1 MKIST
6 KEVRNVTSM
15 LDDIIE
21 EYKIDSPSVERDWR
35 TYEQRVAKRL
45 HTAFTELKPLVQ
57 EAVHSLHFIKGETRG
72 AKPKL
77 TLEQKVFS
85 LLLKHLI
92 EKSNR
97 NMSFMLVVFLWLSQ
111 IEVSYKTIER
121 LYSDLEVILVLYNLH
136 KIMLRRKGIHHVDC
150 SGDGSGYGLC
160 IRKHY
165 ATETGK
171 LKEKMK
177 TASGQKAKNTGKRGG
192 KNKKKALFVYSFVLM
207 DIRTRMYIAF
217 GASFK
222 SEKEAFLSAIKM
234 LKELKL
240 DIVIDS
246 LRLDRY
252 YQQGSVRL
260 VEKELGK
267 IRFYIIPKKNAT
279 IRGSLEWKR
288 MLHQLVHDTEG
299 FLTEYFQRN
308 QSESG
313 FAEDKRRTG
322 WQMGQ
327 KRSDRINTANVLT
340 GVWHNLYWLND

>member
-6 KEVRNVTSM
+6 KEVRDVTSM

-21 EYKIDSPSVERDWR
+21 EYKVASPASERDWR
-35 TYEQRVAKRL
+35 TYEQRVANRL
-45 HTAFTELKPLVQ
+45 RTAFNELNPLVQ
-57 EAVHSLHFIKGETRG
+57 DAVHSLRFSKGEMRG

-77 TLEQKVFS
+77 TLEQKVFA

-97 NMSFMLVVFLWLSQ
+97 DMSFMLVVFQWLSH

-136 KIMLRRKGIHHVDC
+136 ALMLQRKGIRHVDC

-160 IRKHY
+160 VRKHY
-165 ATETGK
+165 ATEAGK
-171 LKEKMK
+171 LKDKMK
-177 TASGQKAKNTGKRGG
+177 TVSGQKAKNNGKKKR
-192 KNKKKALFVYSFVLM
+192 KKALFVYSFVLM

-217 GASFK
+217 GKSFK

-234 LKELKL
+234 VKELKL

-252 YQQGSVRL
+252 YQQGSVKF
-260 VEKELGK
+260 VEKEIGK
-267 IRFYIIPKKNAT
+267 MRFYIIPKKNAT
-279 IRGSLEWKR
+279 IRGSWQWKR

-322 WQMGQ
+322 WQLGQ
-327 KRSDRINTANVLT
+327 KRSDRVNTANILT
-340 GVWHNLYWLND
+340 GVWHNLYRLNG